1 MGADR
6 TQGGDSDGAGRI
18 HLTGSKSMKKL
29 LLSAA
34 VALIGAT
41 AAGSAIAAGDGHPV
55 VGVAEFVNQTSA
67 GWWSGG
73 VGWELSGML
82 SNELSSSGDFHVV
95 ERQKLQN
102 VLEEQNL
109 AASGRV
115 AAGSGPK
122 IGKLTGAQYLVT
134 GTVTAYTEN
143 ASSTGGGFSIKG
155 IGLGGKS
162 SEAYLAVDIRVIN
175 TQTGDIDFSR
185 TVEGR
190 SKSSGVAVGINR
202 GGFGGSL
209 AHEENTPAGK
219 AIRAALVEVTD
230 YLDCVMVKKDSCV
243 ADYAAKEQKR
253 RQGDKSSLKL
263 D

>member
-1 MGADR
+1 M
-6 TQGGDSDGAGRI
+6 
-18 HLTGSKSMKKL
+18 HKL
-29 LLSAA
+29 LLGTMI
-34 VALIGAT
+34 ALAGAT
-41 AAGSAIAAGDGHPV
+41 AAGSALAAGEGHPV
-55 VGVAEFVNQTSA
+55 IGVAEFTNQSGA
-67 GWWSGG
+67 AWWRGG

-82 SNELSSSGDFHVV
+82 SNELSSSGDFRVV
-95 ERQKLQN
+95 ERQKMQN

-115 AAGSGPK
+115 APHSGPK

-134 GTVTAYTEN
+134 GTVTSYEEN
-143 ASSTGGGFSIKG
+143 TSSTGGGFSIRG

-175 TQTGDIDFSR
+175 TETGDVDFSR

-190 SKSSGVAVGINR
+190 SKGGGVSVAVYR
-202 GGFGGSL
+202 GGFGGNL

-219 AIRAALVEVTD
+219 AIRAALVEITD
-230 YLDCVMVKKDSCV
+230 YLDCVMVKRDGCRS
-243 ADYAAKEQKR
+243 DYDAKEQKR
-253 RQGDKSSLKL
+253 RQGDKKALKF